1 MWTQVTQKGKL
12 FIMEC
17 EQVDSAKICEEVGG
31 AAKHV
36 SPSAWHARMGHLPMK
51 ALKTLENCAE
61 RFNME

>member
-1 MWTQVTQKGKL
+1 
-12 FIMEC
+12 MEC